1 MRKGGGKF
9 SPLTLFVA
17 MLQTVLVVL
26 SSLANKFVSPLIMNC
41 LQSRP
46 KKSNG
51 VSFNGNVPKAER
63 VVATVLLLLD
73 YK

>member
-17 MLQTVLVVL
+17 MLQTVLVL